1 MEKHVY
7 VFHHIYLNYSF
18 IYGFFLFLQFWASIY
33 EHIVSENNAD
43 LKKWRGRQCEAVS
56 AWLSDQRQ
64 SSWCVL
70 RQCGLK
76 RNVTK

>member
-7 VFHHIYLNYSF
+7 VFYHIYLNYSF
-18 IYGFFLFLQFWASIY
+18 IYCYFFQFWASIY

-43 LKKWRGRQCEAVS
+43 LEKWSGRKCEAVC

>member
-1 MEKHVY
+1 MSM
-7 VFHHIYLNYSF
+7 LL
-18 IYGFFLFLQFWASIY
+18 FFLPYLLKLFIVIYFIFFQFWASID
-33 EHIVSENNAD
+33 EHIISVNNAD
-43 LKKWRGRQCEAVS
+43 LEKWRGRQCEAVC

-70 RQCGLK
+70 RQCRLK

>member
-1 MEKHVY
+1 MSMFLFFLPYLLKL
-7 VFHHIYLNYSF
+7 FIYLLLF
-18 IYGFFLFLQFWASIY
+18 IFQFWASID
-33 EHIVSENNAD
+33 EHIVSVNNAD
-43 LKKWRGRQCEAVS
+43 LEKWRGRQCEAVC